1 MGTDTKIMVLLIAEV
16 LNYIGVTLGYL
27 IVSWS
32 FDLPFSVKY
41 SIGVFIIIRTLM
53 DLFKKARPASKN
65 KEDNDDQ
72 NR

>member
-1 MGTDTKIMVLLIAEV
+1 MTTNAKFMVLLIAEV

-53 DLFKKARPASKN
+53 ELFKKARPTSKN
-65 KEDNDDQ
+65 KEDNDD
-72 NR
+72 

>member
-27 IVSWS
+27 VVSWS

-41 SIGVFIIIRTLM
+41 SVGVFIVIRTLM
-53 DLFKKARPASKN
+53 ELIKKARPTSKS
-65 KEDNDDQ
+65 ED
-72 NR
+72 

>member
-1 MGTDTKIMVLLIAEV
+1 MTTNAKIMVLLIAEV

-41 SIGVFIIIRTLM
+41 SVGVFIIIRKLM
-53 DLFKKARPASKN
+53 ELFKKARPTSKK
-65 KEDNDDQ
+65 KEDNDD
-72 NR
+72 

>member
-1 MGTDTKIMVLLIAEV
+1 MFMGTDTKIMVLLIAEV
-16 LNYIGVTLGYL
+16 LNYIGTTLGYL

-53 DLFKKARPASKN
+53 ELIKKMRPVTKD
-65 KEDNDDQ
+65 EE
-72 NR
+72 

>member
-1 MGTDTKIMVLLIAEV
+1 MTTNAKIMVIMIAEV

-41 SIGVFIIIRTLM
+41 SVGVFIIVRTLM
-53 DLFKKARPASKN
+53 ELFKKARPKS
-65 KEDNDDQ
+65 NDD
-72 NR
+72 

>member
-1 MGTDTKIMVLLIAEV
+1 MTTNAKFMVLLIAEV

-41 SIGVFIIIRTLM
+41 SVGVFIVIRPLM
-53 DLFKKARPASKN
+53 ELFKKARPASKN
-65 KEDNDDQ
+65 KEDNDD
-72 NR
+72 

>member
-1 MGTDTKIMVLLIAEV
+1 MTTNAKIMVILIAEV

-41 SIGVFIIIRTLM
+41 SVGVFIIVRTLIE
-53 DLFKKARPASKN
+53 LFKKARPVSKN
-65 KEDNDDQ
+65 ED
-72 NR
+72 

>member
-1 MGTDTKIMVLLIAEV
+1 MTTNAKIMVLLIAEV

-41 SIGVFIIIRTLM
+41 SVGVFIIVRTLIE
-53 DLFKKARPASKN
+53 LFKKARPTSKN
-65 KEDNDDQ
+65 KEDNDD
-72 NR
+72 

>member
-1 MGTDTKIMVLLIAEV
+1 MNTNTKIMVLLIAEV

-41 SIGVFIIIRTLM
+41 SIGVFIVIRTLM
-53 DLFKKARPASKN
+53 ELFKKARPTSKN
-65 KEDNDDQ
+65 KEDNDD
-72 NR
+72 

>member
-1 MGTDTKIMVLLIAEV
+1 MTTNAKIMVLLIAEV

-41 SIGVFIIIRTLM
+41 SVGVFIIIRTLM
-53 DLFKKARPASKN
+53 ELIKKARPTTKN
-65 KEDNDDQ
+65 KEDNDD
-72 NR
+72 

>member
-41 SIGVFIIIRTLM
+41 SVGVFIIVRTLIE
-53 DLFKKARPASKN
+53 LFKKARPTSKN
-65 KEDNDDQ
+65 KEDNDD
-72 NR
+72 

>member
-1 MGTDTKIMVLLIAEV
+1 MTTNAKFMVLLIAEV

-41 SIGVFIIIRTLM
+41 SVGVFIVIRTLRAM
-53 DLFKKARPASKN
+53 FKQAR
-65 KEDNDDQ
+65 
-72 NR
+72 RT

>member
-1 MGTDTKIMVLLIAEV
+1 MTTNAKIMVLLIVEV

-41 SIGVFIIIRTLM
+41 SVGVFIVIRTLM
-53 DLFKKARPASKN
+53 ELFKKARPVTKD
-65 KEDNDDQ
+65 ED
-72 NR
+72 

>member
-41 SIGVFIIIRTLM
+41 SVGIFIIIRTLM
-53 DLFKKARPASKN
+53 ELFKKARPKS
-65 KEDNDDQ
+65 NDD
-72 NR
+72 

>member
-1 MGTDTKIMVLLIAEV
+1 MTTNEKIIVLLIAEI

-41 SIGVFIIIRTLM
+41 SVGVFIVIRTLM
-53 DLFKKARPASKN
+53 ELFKKARPTTKN
-65 KEDNDDQ
+65 ED
-72 NR
+72 

>member
-1 MGTDTKIMVLLIAEV
+1 MTTNAKFMVLLIAEV

-41 SIGVFIIIRTLM
+41 SVGVFIVIRTLM
-53 DLFKKARPASKN
+53 ELFKKARPVTKD
-65 KEDNDDQ
+65 ED
-72 NR
+72 

>member
-1 MGTDTKIMVLLIAEV
+1 MTTNAKIMVLLIAEV

-41 SIGVFIIIRTLM
+41 SIGVFIVIRTLM
-53 DLFKKARPASKN
+53 ELFKKARPTTKN
-65 KEDNDDQ
+65 ED
-72 NR
+72 

>member
-1 MGTDTKIMVLLIAEV
+1 MSTNTKIMVLLIAEV

-41 SIGVFIIIRTLM
+41 SVGVFIIIRTLM
-53 DLFKKARPASKN
+53 ELFKKARPASKN
-65 KEDNDDQ
+65 KEDNDD
-72 NR
+72 

>member
-1 MGTDTKIMVLLIAEV
+1 MATNAKIMVLLIAEV

-53 DLFKKARPASKN
+53 ELFKKARPASKI
-65 KEDNDDQ
+65 KEDNDD
-72 NR
+72 

>member
-1 MGTDTKIMVLLIAEV
+1 MTTNAKIMVLLIAEV

-53 DLFKKARPASKN
+53 GLFKKARPTSKN
-65 KEDNDDQ
+65 KEDNDD
-72 NR
+72 

>member
-1 MGTDTKIMVLLIAEV
+1 MNTNAKIMVLLIAEV

-53 DLFKKARPASKN
+53 ELFKKARPVTKD
-65 KEDNDDQ
+65 KD
-72 NR
+72 

>member
-1 MGTDTKIMVLLIAEV
+1 MTTNAKIMVLLIVEV

-41 SIGVFIIIRTLM
+41 SVGVFIIIRTLM
-53 DLFKKARPASKN
+53 ELFKKARPTSKN
-65 KEDNDDQ
+65 KEDNDD
-72 NR
+72 

>member
-1 MGTDTKIMVLLIAEV
+1 MTTNAKIMVLLIAEV

-53 DLFKKARPASKN
+53 ELFKKARPVPKD
-65 KEDNDDQ
+65 ED
-72 NR
+72 

>member
-1 MGTDTKIMVLLIAEV
+1 MSTDTKIMVLLITEV

-41 SIGVFIIIRTLM
+41 SVGVFIVIRTLM
-53 DLFKKARPASKN
+53 ELFKKARPASKN
-65 KEDNDDQ
+65 KGDNDD
-72 NR
+72 

>member
-1 MGTDTKIMVLLIAEV
+1 MTTNAKIMVLLIAEV

-53 DLFKKARPASKN
+53 ELFKKARPVMKD
-65 KEDNDDQ
+65 ED
-72 NR
+72 

>member
-1 MGTDTKIMVLLIAEV
+1 MTTNAKFMVLLIAEV

-41 SIGVFIIIRTLM
+41 SVGVFIVIRTLIE
-53 DLFKKARPASKN
+53 LFKKARPASKN
-65 KEDNDDQ
+65 KEDNDD
-72 NR
+72 

>member
-16 LNYIGVTLGYL
+16 LNYMGVTLGYL

-41 SIGVFIIIRTLM
+41 SVGVFIVIRTLM
-53 DLFKKARPASKN
+53 ELFKKARPTSKN
-65 KEDNDDQ
+65 KEDNDD
-72 NR
+72 

>member
-1 MGTDTKIMVLLIAEV
+1 MTTNAKIMVLLIAEV

-53 DLFKKARPASKN
+53 ELFKKARPASKN
-65 KEDNDDQ
+65 KEDNDD
-72 NR
+72 

>member
-1 MGTDTKIMVLLIAEV
+1 MTTNAKIMVLLIAEV

-41 SIGVFIIIRTLM
+41 SVGVFIIVRTLM
-53 DLFKKARPASKN
+53 ELFKKARPASKN
-65 KEDNDDQ
+65 ED
-72 NR
+72 

>member
-1 MGTDTKIMVLLIAEV
+1 MTTTAKIMVLLIAEV

-53 DLFKKARPASKN
+53 ELIKKARPASKN
-65 KEDNDDQ
+65 KGDNND
-72 NR
+72 

>member
-1 MGTDTKIMVLLIAEV
+1 MTTNAKIMVLLIAEV

-41 SIGVFIIIRTLM
+41 SVGVFIVIRTLM
-53 DLFKKARPASKN
+53 ELIKKARPTSKN
-65 KEDNDDQ
+65 KGDNDD
-72 NR
+72 

>member
-1 MGTDTKIMVLLIAEV
+1 MTTNAKFMVLLIAEV

-41 SIGVFIIIRTLM
+41 SVGVFIVIRTLM
-53 DLFKKARPASKN
+53 ELFKKARPASKN
-65 KEDNDDQ
+65 KEDNDD
-72 NR
+72 

>member
-1 MGTDTKIMVLLIAEV
+1 MTTNAKIMVLLIAEV
-16 LNYIGVTLGYL
+16 LNYIGVTLGYW

-53 DLFKKARPASKN
+53 ELIKKARPVTKD
-65 KEDNDDQ
+65 ED
-72 NR
+72 

>member
-1 MGTDTKIMVLLIAEV
+1 MTTNAKIMVLLIAEV

-41 SIGVFIIIRTLM
+41 SVGVFIVIRTLM
-53 DLFKKARPASKN
+53 ELFEKARPTSKN
-65 KEDNDDQ
+65 KEDNDD
-72 NR
+72 

>member
-1 MGTDTKIMVLLIAEV
+1 MSTDTKIMVLLIAEV

-53 DLFKKARPASKN
+53 ELIKKARPTSKN
-65 KEDNDDQ
+65 KEDNDD
-72 NR
+72 

>member
-1 MGTDTKIMVLLIAEV
+1 MTTNAKFMVLLIAEV

-41 SIGVFIIIRTLM
+41 SVGVFIVIRTLM
-53 DLFKKARPASKN
+53 ELFKKARPTSKN
-65 KEDNDDQ
+65 KEDNDD
-72 NR
+72 